1 MQITRFTLFLAASAS
16 LTTLFTA
23 CSKSNNSNNAAGV
36 SANVNGQT
44 YSAKIT
50 TGTGDGTM
58 TNFYEIVSSG
68 VVGTDS
74 VIFTITTG
82 SPFVLNKP
90 ISTDTSAYAG
100 IDYLIYRNGKIYAD
114 YGVFYGN
121 TTSAVVTVTA
131 LDSAKHTIQ
140 GTFSGLMNIDY
151 NVTGAPDSVV
161 ITNGKFNAT
170 YVPQ

>member
-1 MQITRFTLFLAASAS
+1 MQVTRFTRLLAASTS
-16 LTTLFTA
+16 LAILFTA
-23 CSKSNNSNNAAGV
+23 CSKSNNNNSAGV
-36 SANVNGQT
+36 SASVNGQN
-44 YSAKIT
+44 YSAKAT

-58 TNFYEIVSSG
+58 TDFYEIVSAG
-68 VVGTDS
+68 TVGTDS
-74 VIFTITTG
+74 VVFTITTG
-82 SPFVLNKP
+82 APFVLNKP

-100 IDYLIYRNGKIYAD
+100 IDYIIYRNVKIYAD

-121 TTSAVVTVTA
+121 TTSAIVTVTA

-140 GTFSGLMNIDY
+140 GTFSGLMDIDY
-151 NVTGAPDSVV
+151 NVTGAPDSVA